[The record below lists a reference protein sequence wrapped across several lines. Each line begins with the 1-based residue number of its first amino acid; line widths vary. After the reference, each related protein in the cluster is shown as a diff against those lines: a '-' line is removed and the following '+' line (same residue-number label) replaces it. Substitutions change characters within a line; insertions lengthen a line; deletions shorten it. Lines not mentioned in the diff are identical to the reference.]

1 MYTDFE
7 FANQR
12 LSDFGCIMCH
22 INTESGSREIDIGCD
37 ITFTTIKNNHS
48 SVHSATSSSYENVY
62 TTTFDII
69 KYSCNNSGDDIY
81 MTSLEVRNL
90 MKWLNRRSYHKF
102 KLLNDITLESDVH
115 YYGSFNAKQVMH
127 GNNILGLS
135 LTFTSNA
142 PYGFGEMI
150 GLSFMVTNPGDKFNI
165 YGDSDEYGVIY
176 PTIKIRSFY
185 KQSISITNE
194 TTSHT
199 LELDNC
205 LANETIVIDGEHKI
219 IVSDNEEHNET
230 IANDF
235 NYEYFDILVD
245 ESGCEYDS
253 VNTYEVSAP
262 CEISV
267 YYSPIRKVGVY

>member
-37 ITFTTIKNNHS
+37 ITFTTVKNNHS
-48 SVHSATSSSYENVY
+48 SVHSITSSSYENVY

-102 KLLNDITLESDVH
+102 KLINDIVFESDMH
-115 YYGSFNAKQVMH
+115 HYGSFNVKQVMH
-127 GNNILGLS
+127 GDNILGLS
-135 LTFTSNA
+135 LTFTSNT
-142 PYGFGEMI
+142 PYGFAEMTE
-150 GLSFMVTNPGDKFNI
+150 LSFIVTDSDDTFEI
-165 YGDSDEYGVIY
+165 YGDGDEYGVIY
-176 PTIKIRSFY
+176 PTIRIRSFY
-185 KQSISITNE
+185 DQSITITNK
-194 TTSHT
+194 TTGHELS
-199 LELDNC
+199 LDNC
-205 LANETIVIDGEHKI
+205 LENETITIDGEHKI
-219 IVSDNEEHNET
+219 IVSDNELHT
-230 IANDF
+230 SIANDF
-235 NYEYFDILVD
+235 NYEYFDILID
-245 ESGCEYDS
+245 EYDS
-253 VNTYEVSAP
+253 ANIYKVSAP

-267 YYSPIRKVGVY
+267 HYSSIRKVGAY